1 MTTIAAAAA
10 RGMPFAQ
17 RVERVSEWLGRH
29 INPKTAVLALTAG
42 LLLLMWVSLAL
53 YMSVE
58 KRSALAVA
66 ERQADNYARLLEE
79 QTVRTVRV
87 LDQTT
92 IFVKTEYERLGK
104 QFDLPGYA
112 RRGVFLD
119 QFFNL
124 IAIAGP
130 DGQIL
135 MTDRNLPPSNVAD
148 REHFKVHIA
157 GDTGRLFISKP
168 VLGRSSGKWSVQ
180 FTRRI
185 NKADGSFGGM
195 VVASLDPNYFSEF
208 YKSLDTGNH
217 SVAVLVG
224 TDGIVRARRSD
235 ENNTVGQDIS
245 KSLLFER
252 VKTADAG
259 HYFWRSLVDGTRR
272 LYSYRK
278 LKDYPLIAMIGFAED
293 EVYGEYNDHIHVMQV
308 MGAVASALIL
318 AVSLVLL
325 ILIRYQERVQT
336 ALQASERE
344 AVSASKM
351 KSEFIARMAHE
362 LRTPLNGILGFSEY
376 LQTSQESA
384 ENREFATNI
393 HEAGEHLLS
402 LVNTTLDLAK
412 IESGRMDVSGKPE
425 ELAPLLRR
433 VVGMQRSFAE
443 NKQLDLKL
451 EIDPSLPAELICDS
465 TKLTQVLN
473 NLVHNAIKFT
483 ERGSVTL
490 RGASE
495 HGRILFAVADTGKG
509 LTPEQQTQL
518 FQRFK
523 QLGDKFETRAHEG
536 SGLGLS
542 LAKEMVELMGG
553 RIWIDSK
560 PGAGSTFYFTLP
572 IRRRISDH
580 LARDTA

>member
-1 MTTIAAAAA
+1 MTAIAAAR
-10 RGMPFAQ
+10 RGMRVAQ
-17 RVERVSEWLGRH
+17 LVERISEWLGRH
-29 INPKTAVLALTAG
+29 INPQSAVLALTAG
-42 LLLLMWVSLAL
+42 LLVALWVSLAL

-66 ERQADNYARLLEE
+66 ERQSDNYARLLEE

-92 IFVKTEYERLGK
+92 VFVKTEYERLGK
-104 QFDLPGYA
+104 KFDLAGYA
-112 RRGVFLD
+112 RHGVFLD
-119 QFFNL
+119 RFFNL
-124 IAIAGP
+124 IILAGP
-130 DGQIL
+130 DGNVIAA
-135 MTDRNLPPSNVAD
+135 DRTLPPANIAD
-148 REHFKVHIA
+148 REHFRVHVAEDSGKI
-157 GDTGRLFISKP
+157 FISKP

-180 FTRRI
+180 FTRRL
-185 NKADGSFGGM
+185 NKPDGSFGGIA
-195 VVASLDPNYFSEF
+195 VASLDPNYFSEF
-208 YKSLDTGNH
+208 YKSLDTGKH

-245 KSLLFER
+245 KSMLFER

-259 HYFWRSLVDGTRR
+259 HYFWRSLVDGTPR

-293 EVYGEYNDHIHVMQV
+293 EVYAEYNDHIGVMKL

-325 ILIRYQERVQT
+325 ILIRYQQRAQT
-336 ALQASERE
+336 ALLASERE
-344 AVSASKM
+344 AVSASRM

-393 HEAGEHLLS
+393 HQAGQHLLS

-412 IESGRMDVSGKPE
+412 IESGRMDVAGKLE
-425 ELAPLLRR
+425 ELGPLLQR
-433 VVGMQRSFAE
+433 VIGMQRSFAE
-443 NKQLDLKL
+443 NKQLELKL
-451 EIDPSLPAELICDS
+451 ELAPSLPEKLICDS

-483 ERGSVTL
+483 GRGSVTL
-490 RGASE
+490 RGGSE
-495 HGRILFAVADTGKG
+495 NGRILFAVTDTGQG
-509 LTPEQQTQL
+509 LTAEQQTQL

-523 QLGDKFETRAHEG
+523 QLGDKFETRAHGG

-553 RIWIDSK
+553 RIWIESK

-572 IRRRISDH
+572 IRRRIADRLGRES
-580 LARDTA
+580 A

>member
-362 LRTPLNGILGFSEY
+362 LRTPLNGILGFSED

-572 IRRRISDH
+572 IRRRISDR

>member
-1 MTTIAAAAA
+1 MTAIAAGAA
-10 RGMPFAQ
+10 RNNRFALLF
-17 RVERVSEWLGRH
+17 ERVSEWLGHH
-29 INPKTAVLALTAG
+29 INPKTAVLALTAA
-42 LLLLMWVSLAL
+42 LLLVLWGSLAL

-58 KRSALAVA
+58 KRTALAVA

-92 IFVKTEYERLGK
+92 VFVKTEYERLGK
-104 QFDLPGYA
+104 KFDLAGYA
-112 RRGVFLD
+112 RHGVFLD
-119 QFFNL
+119 RFFNL
-124 IAIAGP
+124 IILAGP
-130 DGQIL
+130 DGNIIAA
-135 MTDRNLPPSNVAD
+135 DRNLPPSNIAD
-148 REHFKVHIA
+148 REHFRVHVA
-157 GDTGRLFISKP
+157 EDSGKLFISKP

-185 NKADGSFGGM
+185 NKPDGSFGGI

-208 YKSLDTGNH
+208 YKSLDTGKA

-224 TDGIVRARRSD
+224 TDGFVRARRSD
-235 ENNTVGQDIS
+235 DNNTVGQDIS

-259 HYFWRSLVDGTRR
+259 HYFWRSLVDKVPR

-278 LKDYPLIAMIGFAED
+278 LRDYPLIAMIGFAED
-293 EVYGEYNDHIHVMQV
+293 EVYGEYNNHVRFMRV

-336 ALQASERE
+336 ALAASERE
-344 AVSASKM
+344 AVSASRM

-393 HEAGEHLLS
+393 HDAGEHLLS

-412 IESGRMDVSGKPE
+412 IESGRMDVTGKPE
-425 ELAPLLRR
+425 ELAPLLQR
-433 VVGMQRSFAE
+433 VVGMQRAFAE
-443 NKQLDLKL
+443 SKQLELKL
-451 EIDPSLPAELICDS
+451 ELDAALPARLICDA
-465 TKLTQVLN
+465 TKLTQVIN

-490 RGASE
+490 RGAVES
-495 HGRILFAVADTGKG
+495 GRVVFAVTDTGQG
-509 LTPEQQTQL
+509 LTEEQRAQL
-518 FQRFK
+518 FQRFR
-523 QLGDKFETRAHEG
+523 QLGESFETRAHAG
-536 SGLGLS
+536 SGLGLA

-553 RIWIDSK
+553 RIWVESK

-572 IRRRISDH
+572 IRRRIADRF
-580 LARDTA
+580 AREVA